1 MSITGNHDIIAYV
14 IIIQVPQRAVLVGSI
29 AL

>member
-14 IIIQVPQRAVLVGSI
+14 IIVEVLERAVLVGSI